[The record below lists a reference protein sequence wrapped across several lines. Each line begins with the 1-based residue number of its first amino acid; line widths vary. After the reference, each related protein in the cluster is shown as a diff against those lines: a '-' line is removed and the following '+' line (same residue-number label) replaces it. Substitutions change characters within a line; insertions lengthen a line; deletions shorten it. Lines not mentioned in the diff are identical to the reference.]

1 MAPLLSVAAAVVLA
15 LTGAV
20 GGFQI
25 AQAAPP
31 ETVLWPLV
39 PMQGDV
45 CPDRGIQE
53 PVDAQGRAVTIFTVK
68 GNNDV
73 ITERTPIHQLTL
85 DGSGDKLNNFC
96 LDLERSVFNVPYC
109 QAGDPADPRLVY
121 LIDKYP
127 PILTN
132 RLLQAGRQAA
142 VWHYT
147 NGVDLR
153 QPDATT
159 EGPAVDAAVIAAYEA
174 ILLDVN
180 STIDP
185 QDPPAEYIQGPVAL
199 SLTPTDAVHI
209 LPGSPDHNF
218 KVTLTRGNKPLVGY
232 TVAVTS
238 TFGTLNRTSAETDS
252 NGEAAFVLSSQE
264 YGQANI
270 TASITVTLPYLSI
283 HRSEAA
289 PEREQAIGN
298 RRPIT
303 QSLAALGVS
312 RWRSPTSLDLDGE
325 PGAGHR
331 LYLPAIQD

>member
-1 MAPLLSVAAAVVLA
+1 MAPLLSVAAAFVLA
-15 LTGAV
+15 LTGAF
-20 GGFQI
+20 GATEF

-31 ETVLWPLV
+31 ETALWPLI
-39 PMQGDV
+39 PLQGDA
-45 CPDRGIQE
+45 CPGRGIQQ
-53 PVDAQGRAVTIFTVK
+53 PVDSQGGTVTIITVK
-68 GNNDV
+68 SSEV

-85 DGSGDKLNNFC
+85 DGSGAKLNNFC
-96 LDLERSVFNVPYC
+96 LDLDRAVFNVPYC
-109 QAGDPADPRLVY
+109 ESGDPADPRLVY

-127 PILTN
+127 PNLTD
-132 RLLQAGRQAA
+132 RLLQAARQAA

-147 NGVDLR
+147 NDVDLR

-174 ILLDVN
+174 ILLDVD

-185 QDPPAEYIQGPVAL
+185 ENPPAEYAQGPVAL
-199 SLTPTDAVHI
+199 SLTPTDAIHI
-209 LPGSPDHNF
+209 LPGSPDHDF
-218 KVTLTRGNKPLVGY
+218 KVTLTKGNKPLVGY
-232 TVAVTS
+232 TVTVTS

-252 NGEAAFVLSSQE
+252 NGEAAFILSSQE
-264 YGQANI
+264 YGR
-270 TASITVTLPYLSI
+270 ASISASTTVTLPYLSI

-298 RRPIT
+298 PRPIT
-303 QSLAALGVS
+303 QTLTAPGAA

-325 PGAGHR
+325 PGSGHR